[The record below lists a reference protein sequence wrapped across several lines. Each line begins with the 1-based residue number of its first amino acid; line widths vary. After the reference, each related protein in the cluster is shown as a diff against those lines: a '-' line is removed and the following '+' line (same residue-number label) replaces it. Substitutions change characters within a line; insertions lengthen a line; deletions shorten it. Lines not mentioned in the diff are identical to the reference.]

1 MMSFCSGVLLVLVGF
16 FPPYFPVKSEVR
28 ECLKLDQDHK
38 QCFSLYKQVKKLN
51 KQIESAEEFI
61 REGR

>member
-1 MMSFCSGVLLVLVGF
+1 MSLFSFVVVF
-16 FPPYFPVKSEVR
+16 FAPLYLPMKSEVR

>member
-1 MMSFCSGVLLVLVGF
+1 MGGDIFLVWVVVF
-16 FPPYFPVKSEVR
+16 FLPVNSEVR

-38 QCFSLYKQVKKLN
+38 QCFSLYKKVKKLN
-51 KQIESAEEFI
+51 KQIESAEELI